1 VAPSPCGAL
10 RPRTHLGKFHLEP
23 EVLDR
28 IRRQVDGLPIL
39 RPFPADGWQFLRWPL
54 APIRCSLAL
63 SGGEHNDAPLRFFLS
78 ADVGFTSAAIAEKRV
93 ALVIGNSTYARAGKL
108 PNPLHDARAIEAML
122 RSAGF
127 DLVEVKNDLG
137 ALAMRRALRDF
148 SDRVRDADIAVA
160 FYAGHGIEVN
170 GSNYLIPVGAV
181 LERDID
187 VEDETVSLDRVTQV
201 LERLSACGWS
211 FLMLAVTIPLCAL

>member
-1 VAPSPCGAL
+1 
-10 RPRTHLGKFHLEP
+10 
-23 EVLDR
+23 
-28 IRRQVDGLPIL
+28 
-39 RPFPADGWQFLRWPL
+39 
-54 APIRCSLAL
+54 
-63 SGGEHNDAPLRFFLS
+63 
-78 ADVGFTSAAIAEKRV
+78 
-93 ALVIGNSTYARAGKL
+93 LVIGNSTYARAGKL